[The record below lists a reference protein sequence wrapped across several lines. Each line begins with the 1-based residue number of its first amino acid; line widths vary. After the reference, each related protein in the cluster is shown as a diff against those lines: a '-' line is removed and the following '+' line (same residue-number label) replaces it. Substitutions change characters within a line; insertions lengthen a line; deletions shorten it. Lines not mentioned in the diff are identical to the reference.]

1 MSCQFFFH
9 SRFYRKSHGVE
20 EPSSPMF
27 GQEKDRRRDP
37 GTFKSSKK
45 LFGSVEMLGC
55 EGNERNKRFRV
66 ESQSTDQQV
75 DFVDNKAF

>member
-1 MSCQFFFH
+1 
-9 SRFYRKSHGVE
+9 
-20 EPSSPMF
+20 MF